1 MFEPLLSL
9 NPQFAW
15 MAAMDDDDD
24 DGGGGGSSV
33 GGGVGGGD
41 TRRYLVTPEQQRVK
55 FMPHLSDSKDF
66 WAMISI

>member
-15 MAAMDDDDD
+15 MAAMDDGAAVC
-24 DGGGGGSSV
+24 DGGDG
-33 GGGVGGGD
+33 GGGVGGDD

>member
-24 DGGGGGSSV
+24 GGGV
-33 GGGVGGGD
+33 GGVGGGD